1 MAAGASGQTGATAV
15 RGGADTTAPGNSHS
29 SHAAKKQES
38 NSEIGSATGGLEDTS
53 SKSPFY
59 NKPVPFLALFP
70 GKGSQD
76 TLTSD
81 TNPVNFEGTSC
92 KVKQHPCKPSPFSKR
107 QKNHFVK

>member
-1 MAAGASGQTGATAV
+1 MVAGASGQTGATAV
-15 RGGADTTAPGNSHS
+15 RGGADTTAPGNLHS

-38 NSEIGSATGGLEDTS
+38 NPKIGSASDGLEDTS
-53 SKSPFY
+53 SKPPY
-59 NKPVPFLALFP
+59 NKPAPFLALFP

-92 KVKQHPCKPSPFSKR
+92 KVMQHPCKPSPFSKR